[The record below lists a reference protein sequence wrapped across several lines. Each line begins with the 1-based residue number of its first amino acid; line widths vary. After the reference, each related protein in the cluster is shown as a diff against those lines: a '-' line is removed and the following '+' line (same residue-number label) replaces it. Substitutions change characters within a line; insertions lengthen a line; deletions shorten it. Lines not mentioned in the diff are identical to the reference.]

1 MYDHLKINNMKRI
14 FTTLILGTVL
24 LFACQTASA
33 QSLKDILGKV
43 TENSTITDVVEKV
56 TGINLSKG
64 DIKGTWNYTGSAV
77 KLESEDLVKSA
88 AAGVAAGQVEKKLDE
103 YLAKAGLRNGSFS
116 FTFNEDNTF
125 ATTVKGKDFKGTYEL
140 SEDGTTLTLKYGKN
154 ISSKGITCTASI
166 KSSTFE
172 LLFQADKLLE
182 LIGKLTSASSNTT
195 LKTIGTLAG
204 QYDGMKIGLELQK

>member
-1 MYDHLKINNMKRI
+1 MKQI
-14 FTTLILGTVL
+14 FTMILLGSAM
-24 LFACQTASA
+24 LFAGQNASA

-43 TENSTITDVVEKV
+43 TENSTVTDIVEKV

-88 AAGVAAGQVEKKLDE
+88 AAGVAATQVEKKLDD
-103 YLAKAGLRNGSFS
+103 YLAKIGLKNGAFS

-125 ATTVKGKDFKGTYEL
+125 TTNVKGKDFKGTYEL

-154 ISSKGITCTASI
+154 ISSKGITATASI

-182 LIGKLTSASSNTT
+182 LIGKLTAATGNAT